1 MSVFVFFKLSAIVKF
16 CDLLVSHLKY
26 FLRQLTSHSEKE
38 PRGASEEDCRA
49 DRSNEGAAEDE
60 QAIPEP
66 GQKSPQPV
74 DNRTFGFGCSRKLRV
89 LQIFLQLERELEK
102 GKKGKNL
109 IGNVVLLYYRQ
120 GCSSVSEIEFSF
132 VEVYP

>member
-1 MSVFVFFKLSAIVKF
+1 MPLTSFVIWY
-16 CDLLVSHLKY
+16 VSHLKC

-38 PRGASEEDCRA
+38 PRGAPEEDRRT

-66 GQKSPQPV
+66 GQKSPRPV
-74 DNRTFGFGCSRKLRV
+74 DNRTFGFGCCRKLRV
-89 LQIFLQLERELEK
+89 LQIFLQLERELEQR
-102 GKKGKNL
+102 KKGKNQA
-109 IGNVVLLYYRQ
+109 GNVVLLYYRQ
-120 GCSSVSEIEFSF
+120 SCSYVSKIEFSF